1 MITIDVDF
9 ATLQKVESIK
19 EHLWP
24 NNNLLGV
31 NKKLF
36 KVLKEYYLNLTVGQT
51 REQWYR
57 PIVIDEW
64 QRIFLFVADKAL
76 LQPMLKLWK
85 LLFELQEVALGKNR
99 DY

>member
-51 REQWYR
+51 RE
-57 PIVIDEW
+57 
-64 QRIFLFVADKAL
+64 
-76 LQPMLKLWK
+76 
-85 LLFELQEVALGKNR
+85 
-99 DY
+99 